1 MSDNEK
7 LEHVRYDED
16 KSHCWINGDQ
26 WTSFIRMCQIRADYD
41 REISV
46 LAKEVKR
53 LTAENEAYKVLL
65 KDKINKED

>member
-46 LAKEVKR
+46 LAKEVKGSP
-53 LTAENEAYKVLL
+53 L
-65 KDKINKED
+65 KMKRIKYYLKIN